1 MERTGWGETPKLGPD
16 CSTSVVYQKFLDI
29 DVSSTSRLRG
39 VFSENRKQILKSLSN
54 APKAVI
60 RGAVQAEKAT
70 FAQTAIFW
78 GCAG

>member
-1 MERTGWGETPKLGPD
+1 
-16 CSTSVVYQKFLDI
+16 VYQKFLEI

-39 VFSENRKQILKSLSN
+39 VFSEDRNIYPPEAGKILKSLSN

-70 FAQTAIFW
+70 YAQTAIFW

>member
-1 MERTGWGETPKLGPD
+1 MT
-16 CSTSVVYQKFLDI
+16 Q
-29 DVSSTSRLRG
+29 RLIATYG
-39 VFSENRKQILKSLSN
+39 ILKAFSKCLMALSEAGKILKSLSN

-70 FAQTAIFW
+70 YAQTAIFW